1 MSPDGRAREA
11 PGHGKPVS
19 TDEPMHPH
27 WEWRVFQRNF
37 AAPDPAEEA
46 GQSVSEEAYF
56 LSLVSPHN
64 VRVRDGRLVI
74 KHLEQQERTGL
85 ELWRPVLDA
94 EFPID
99 DDALDA
105 AYAAWR
111 ITPPAKGTRLHSLA
125 DLINNLVVP
134 HRELRVVSVT
144 KRQIPI
150 SVGGCRGERAQITVG
165 RHVWNTV
172 AFEDA
177 ESAHVISAL
186 SGLSLD
192 ASVNESYPA
201 ALKRI
206 LGFPDHSSL
215 PTTALRG

>member
-1 MSPDGRAREA
+1 MSPESEEPSARERGGRGVTER
-11 PGHGKPVS
+11 PLP
-19 TDEPMHPH
+19 PR

-37 AAPDPAEEA
+37 AAPNPVEEP
-46 GQSVSEEAYF
+46 GQSVSDEAYL

-74 KHLEQQERTGL
+74 KHLERQEESGL
-85 ELWRPVLDA
+85 ELWRTIVDA
-94 EFPID
+94 AFPID
-99 DDALDA
+99 DEVLAA

-111 ITPPAKGTRLHSLA
+111 VAPPANGMHLHSLA
-125 DLINNLVVP
+125 DLVNNLVVP

-150 SVGGCRGERAQITVG
+150 SMGPCRGERAQITVG

-172 AFEDA
+172 QFEDGDSENVHA
-177 ESAHVISAL
+177 AL
-186 SGLSLD
+186 RGLALD
-192 ASVNESYPA
+192 ASVNENYPA

-215 PTTALRG
+215 PTAASHR